1 MICYT
6 NSLTMAQRKAVEH
19 SLMHKWLGIGMS
31 TCANVYSSVRVA
43 AGATL
48 RQQPTDVISAADV
61 TLGGTIEG
69 AAAIS
74 GVTTLTIPCENGIP
88 VASVQ
93 MVPIYFADGTVLVTL
108 DGFDAR
114 SFNRAGHETM
124 TLLEAPSFSG
134 DATFVLTNNT
144 GVRRASLRASDGRLV
159 LTVMPP
165 GLSISFR

>member
-1 MICYT
+1 
-6 NSLTMAQRKAVEH
+6 
-19 SLMHKWLGIGMS
+19 MS
-31 TCANVYSSVRVA
+31 TYTNVYSSVRVA

-61 TLGGTIEG
+61 TLGGTVEG
-69 AAAIS
+69 AVAIS

-93 MVPIYFADGTVLVTL
+93 TVPICFADGTVQVTL

-114 SFNRAGHETM
+114 AFNNAGHETM

-134 DATFVLTNNT
+134 NATFVLTNNT
-144 GVRRASLRASDGRLV
+144 GVRRANLRVSAGRLV